1 MRSTE
6 TDEGEMVALQYLS
19 DVALQYSSDLS
30 VHLNQTCN
38 LLVKCQEI

>member
-6 TDEGEMVALQYLS
+6 TDEGKMVALQYLS
-19 DVALQYSSDLS
+19 DVALQCSSDLS
-30 VHLNQTCN
+30 VHLNKTCN